1 MTISAL
7 AANNALTGMLD
18 IYSGE
23 EEFSHKKHSMHV
35 DKWSKAINAL
45 TDSLEEFGKDSTKLV
60 RYLDGKQ

>member
-18 IYSGE
+18 VYSGA
-23 EEFSHKKHSMHV
+23 EEFSPNKHSMNV
-35 DKWSKAINAL
+35 TKWTKAINAL